1 MNRTTALVIAFLFA
15 GLASSC
21 ASVRTAGNQTQ
32 EQRDAEVSRMLAEN
46 EYQQAERREEA
57 AEQRQRGLEKTRT
70 RNCRADS
77 SGKQVCTEN

>member
-1 MNRTTALVIAFLFA
+1 MNRTTALVSAFLFA

-21 ASVRTAGNQTQ
+21 TSIRTADNQTP
-32 EQRDAEVSRMLAEN
+32 EERDAKVSRMLAEN

-70 RNCRADS
+70 RNCRVDS
-77 SGKQVCTEN
+77 SGRQVCTEN